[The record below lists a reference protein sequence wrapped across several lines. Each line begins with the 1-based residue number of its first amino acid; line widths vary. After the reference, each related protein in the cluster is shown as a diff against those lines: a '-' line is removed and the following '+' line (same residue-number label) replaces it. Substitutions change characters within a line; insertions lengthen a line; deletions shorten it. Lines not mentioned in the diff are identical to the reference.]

1 MFKINIYLKFAL
13 IGVFFFGGIILGLIY
28 GFGYS
33 WILIL
38 IGLLVL
44 ATYFLLGTIQSA
56 AEKIQLQDF
65 DGAEKMLKLTVF
77 PRLLYVT
84 NRAIFYVIRGSIAM
98 NRQRTKDAEEDF
110 NKALSL
116 KLPSDNETAMVLLQL
131 ANMQAMKNNWAA
143 ARIHLTKIKK
153 LHVTEN
159 LIKQQVDQFE
169 KAFANRG
176 QMNVARSMGK
186 QGMQMM
192 KQGGAGGKR
201 RRPKM
206 R

>member
-13 IGVFFFGGIILGLIY
+13 IAFFLIGGIVLGIMY

-33 WILIL
+33 WILIV
-38 IGLLVL
+38 IGLGLL
-44 ATYFLLGTIQSA
+44 ASYFLLGTIQSA
-56 AEKIQLQDF
+56 AEKVQLQDF
-65 DGAEKMLKLTVF
+65 EGAEKLLGLTKF

-84 NRAIFYVIRGSIAM
+84 NRAIFYVMKGSIQM
-98 NRQRTKDAEEDF
+98 NKGDSKLAEEHF
-110 NKALSL
+110 HKALSL
-116 KLPSDNETAMVLLQL
+116 KLPSDNEKAMVLLQL
-131 ANMQAMKNNWAA
+131 ANMHAMKNNWAG
-143 ARIHLTKIKK
+143 ARNHYNKLKK
-153 LHVTEN
+153 LNVTEGM
-159 LIKQQVDQFE
+159 LKEQIDQFS
-169 KAFANRG
+169 KAIKNRG

-192 KQGGAGGKR
+192 RQGGGGGKR